1 MDADRAP
8 QLKAVVI
15 RLLESM
21 NEDPYTREEVLA
33 AGNALPERGLV
44 CHRCKVT
51 IPQFKDLSDLD
62 ESRIRQTIRENR
74 RMMAIA
80 ELRAATG
87 CSLPW
92 AKIWVYHEGR
102 PKALE
107 DETASCP
114 YCGWPLRT
122 SLAKQCRH
130 CLRDW
135 HDAKNIRSLDD
146 R

>member
-1 MDADRAP
+1 MNSRRR
-8 QLKAVVI
+8 VNSTVI

-21 NEDPYTREEVLA
+21 NEDPYTREEVVA

-44 CHRCKVT
+44 CHRCNAI
-51 IPQFKDLSDLD
+51 IPQFKDLSYRD

-80 ELRAATG
+80 ELRAASG

-92 AKIWVYHEGR
+92 AKLWVYHEGR

-107 DETASCP
+107 DETAPCP
-114 YCGWPLRT
+114 YCRMPLRT

-135 HDAKNIRSLDD
+135 HDANNVLILGDG
-146 R
+146 